1 MADMLSFGA
10 ISFAAVQKMELLDKF
25 EELYN
30 DDGFAI
36 FQSKKTYHS
45 DDEAYKPFTYKLIIR
60 ATALGQFIGESE
72 EGHNDVHIELSM
84 CPLPEFL
91 SEKAANEIKDN
102 MGVDELTVYDIVEC
116 DSCLELESDTVIITE
131 DDDAYDVL
139 DIDIVKE
146 KLDCAA
152 TAAEALNSIRGFLLD
167 KPWNLIGNTGWDLLD
182 ELIEGIDLRESSK
195 KRLEK
200 FKNNVA

>member
-1 MADMLSFGA
+1 MADVLSFGA
-10 ISFAAVQKMELLDKF
+10 VSFEAAQKIELLDKF

-91 SEKAANEIKDN
+91 SERAANEIKDS
-102 MGVDELTVYDIVEC
+102 MGVDKLTVYDIVEYGRC
-116 DSCLELESDTVIITE
+116 PELESDTVTITD
-131 DDDAYDVL
+131 DDDAYNVL
-139 DIDIVKE
+139 DVNTVKE
-146 KLDCAA
+146 KIDCAA
-152 TAAEALNSIRGFLLD
+152 TVAETLNSIRGFSLD
-167 KPWNLIGNTGWDLLD
+167 KPWNLISNTGWDLLD
-182 ELIEGIDLRESSK
+182 ELIDGVNPNENIIKPLKENG
-195 KRLEK
+195 
-200 FKNNVA
+200 AA

>member
-1 MADMLSFGA
+1 MADVLSFGT
-10 ISFAAVQKMELLDKF
+10 ISFEAAQKMELLDKF

-45 DDEAYKPFTYKLIIR
+45 NDETYKPFDYKLIIR
-60 ATALGQFIGESE
+60 ATALGQFIGEGE

-91 SEKAANEIKDN
+91 SEKAANEIKDS
-102 MGVDELTVYDIVEC
+102 MGVDKLTVYDIVEYGRC
-116 DSCLELESDTVIITE
+116 PELESDTVTITD
-131 DDDAYDVL
+131 DDDAYNILDV
-139 DIDIVKE
+139 DTAKE

-152 TAAEALNSIRGFLLD
+152 TAAEVLNSIRGFSLD
-167 KPWNLIGNTGWDLLD
+167 KPWNLISNTGWDLLD
-182 ELIEGIDLRESSK
+182 ELINGVDPNENII
-195 KRLEK
+195 KRLKE
-200 FKNNVA
+200 NGAA

>member
-1 MADMLSFGA
+1 MADVLSFGA
-10 ISFAAVQKMELLDKF
+10 ISFAVAQKMEFLDKF

-45 DDEAYKPFTYKLIIR
+45 DDEVYKPFDYKLIIR
-60 ATALGQFIGESE
+60 ATALGFIGEGE

>member
-1 MADMLSFGA
+1 MADMLNFGA
-10 ISFAAVQKMELLDKF
+10 ISFETAQKKDLLNKF

-45 DDEAYKPFTYKLIIR
+45 DDEVYKPFDYKLIIR
-60 ATALGQFIGESE
+60 ATALGQFIGEDE

-91 SEKAANEIKDN
+91 SEKAANEIKDC
-102 MGVDELTVYDIVEC
+102 MGVDELTVYDIVEYGRC
-116 DSCLELESDTVIITE
+116 PELESDKVVITD
-131 DDDAYDVL
+131 DDDAYNVL
-139 DIDIVKE
+139 DVNIAKE

-152 TAAEALNSIRGFLLD
+152 TAAEVLNSIRGFSLD
-167 KPWNLIGNTGWDLLD
+167 KPWNLISNTGWDLLD
-182 ELIEGIDLRESSK
+182 ELIDGVDPNENII
-195 KRLEK
+195 KRLKE
-200 FKNNVA
+200 NGAA

>member
-1 MADMLSFGA
+1 MADILSFGA
-10 ISFAAVQKMELLDKF
+10 ISFEATQKMELLDKF

-45 DDEAYKPFTYKLIIR
+45 DDEAYNPFDYKLIIR
-60 ATALGQFIGESE
+60 ATALGQFIGEGE

-91 SEKAANEIKDN
+91 SEKAANEIKDS
-102 MGVDELTVYDIVEC
+102 MGVDKFTVYDIVEYGRC
-116 DSCLELESDTVIITE
+116 PELESDTVTITD
-131 DDDAYDVL
+131 DDDAYNILDV
-139 DIDIVKE
+139 DIAKE

-152 TAAEALNSIRGFLLD
+152 TAAETLNSIRGFSLD
-167 KPWNLIGNTGWDLLD
+167 KPWNLISNTGWDLLD
-182 ELIEGIDLRESSK
+182 ELINGVDSNENII
-195 KRLEK
+195 KRLK
-200 FKNNVA
+200 KNGAA

>member
-60 ATALGQFIGESE
+60 ATALGQFIGEGE

-91 SEKAANEIKDN
+91 RK
-102 MGVDELTVYDIVEC
+102 G
-116 DSCLELESDTVIITE
+116 
-131 DDDAYDVL
+131 
-139 DIDIVKE
+139 
-146 KLDCAA
+146 
-152 TAAEALNSIRGFLLD
+152 
-167 KPWNLIGNTGWDLLD
+167 
-182 ELIEGIDLRESSK
+182 SK
-195 KRLEK
+195 
-200 FKNNVA
+200 

>member
-10 ISFAAVQKMELLDKF
+10 ISFAAVQK
-25 EELYN
+25 
-30 DDGFAI
+30 
-36 FQSKKTYHS
+36 
-45 DDEAYKPFTYKLIIR
+45 
-60 ATALGQFIGESE
+60 
-72 EGHNDVHIELSM
+72 
-84 CPLPEFL
+84 
-91 SEKAANEIKDN
+91 
-102 MGVDELTVYDIVEC
+102 
-116 DSCLELESDTVIITE
+116 
-131 DDDAYDVL
+131 DDAYDVL

>member
-1 MADMLSFGA
+1 MADVLSFGA
-10 ISFAAVQKMELLDKF
+10 VSFEAAQKIELLDKF

-60 ATALGQFIGESE
+60 ATALGQFIGEGE

-91 SEKAANEIKDN
+91 SEK
-102 MGVDELTVYDIVEC
+102 G
-116 DSCLELESDTVIITE
+116 
-131 DDDAYDVL
+131 
-139 DIDIVKE
+139 
-146 KLDCAA
+146 
-152 TAAEALNSIRGFLLD
+152 
-167 KPWNLIGNTGWDLLD
+167 
-182 ELIEGIDLRESSK
+182 SK
-195 KRLEK
+195 
-200 FKNNVA
+200 

>member
-1 MADMLSFGA
+1 MADVLSFGA
-10 ISFAAVQKMELLDKF
+10 VSFEAAQKIELLDKI

-91 SEKAANEIKDN
+91 SEKAANEIKDRS
-102 MGVDELTVYDIVEC
+102 EEHTS
-116 DSCLELESDTVIITE
+116 DSSH
-131 DDDAYDVL
+131 
-139 DIDIVKE
+139 
-146 KLDCAA
+146 
-152 TAAEALNSIRGFLLD
+152 
-167 KPWNLIGNTGWDLLD
+167 
-182 ELIEGIDLRESSK
+182 
-195 KRLEK
+195 
-200 FKNNVA
+200 